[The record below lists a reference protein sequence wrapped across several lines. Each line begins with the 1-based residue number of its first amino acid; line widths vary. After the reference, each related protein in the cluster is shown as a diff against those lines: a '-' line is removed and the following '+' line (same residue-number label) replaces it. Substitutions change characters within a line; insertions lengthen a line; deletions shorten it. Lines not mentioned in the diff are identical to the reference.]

1 MDGEGTIA
9 IRGSRIFTSA
19 KTLQNPNRQML
30 PNGHG
35 LEKRFLDT
43 LVWKRTTPRSNNKFI
58 ALNIHEMIDKA
69 ALRVEKGLLYH
80 NLSHHR
86 HAFQK
91 LPA

>member
-9 IRGSRIFTSA
+9 VQESRI
-19 KTLQNPNRQML
+19 KTLENPNRQML
-30 PNGHG
+30 PNGHR
-35 LEKRFLDT
+35 LERGVLDT
-43 LVWKRTTPRSNNKFI
+43 LVWKRTTSRSNTIFN

-69 ALRVEKGLLYH
+69 GLRVKKGLLYH
-80 NLSHHR
+80 NLCHHR